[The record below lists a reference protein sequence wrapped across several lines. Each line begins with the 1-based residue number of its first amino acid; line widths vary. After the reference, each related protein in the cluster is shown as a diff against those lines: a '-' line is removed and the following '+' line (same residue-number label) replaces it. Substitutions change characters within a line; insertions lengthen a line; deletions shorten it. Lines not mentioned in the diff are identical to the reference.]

1 MSQPSIVVL
10 AKKKDSGRSL
20 SIWDVEWQ
28 AADSKR
34 KVFAQQVDRVPGTL
48 QPNTLIYPLLSNNP
62 GCDSVPARARYDD
75 LLCSKLAP
83 YVWP

>member
-1 MSQPSIVVL
+1 MVL
-10 AKKKDSGRSL
+10 ANKKDSGGSL
-20 SIWDVEWQ
+20 SLWDVEWQ

-34 KVFAQQVDRVPGTL
+34 KIFAQQLDRVPGTL
-48 QPNTLIYPLLSNNP
+48 QPNTLIYPLLSTNP

>member
-1 MSQPSIVVL
+1 MVL

-34 KVFAQQVDRVPGTL
+34 KVFAQQLDRVPGTL

-75 LLCSKLAP
+75 LLRS
-83 YVWP
+83 